1 MEEWKD
7 IAGYEGLYQVSNLG
21 RVKSLDR
28 CVQRGNG
35 IMKKQGRIM
44 NQTRLIR
51 KPEQGKAIYH
61 TVLLSDSGMHKRYL
75 VHRLVA
81 TAFISNPLQK
91 DQVNHIDGN
100 GENNNV
106 SNLEWCD
113 GKENMRHAW
122 ETGILNSENVTKPF
136 IERAKRRHGKNSP
149 AWGGYIEVID
159 KSGNVVTVCETLM
172 KTQAWIRNN
181 TDYKNATYT
190 GVSKVCLGEQKQAYG
205 FNYRRIKNEN

>member
-28 CVQRGNG
+28 CVRRGNRT
-35 IMKKQGRIM
+35 MKKQGRIM

-122 ETGILNSENVTKPF
+122 DTGILNSGNVTKPF
-136 IERAKRRHGKNSP
+136 IERSKRRRGKNSP
-149 AWGGYIEVID
+149 TWGGYIEVID
-159 KSGNVVTVCETLM
+159 KDGKTVTVCETLLE
-172 KTQAWIRNN
+172 TQTWVRNN
-181 TDYKNATYT
+181 TKFKKARLSHI
-190 GVSKVCLGEQKQAYG
+190 GEVCQGKYKQAYG
-205 FNYRRIKNEN
+205 FKFRRYYK